1 MNPWPLTISLPQ
13 GYTVSGVTTWAVTLA
28 DALANTGRE
37 VRLLFHVPHND
48 YEELPLGPG
57 PGRRNL
63 RVIRAPRITDLAE
76 WPQCVRIYRDL
87 LPTILSPNLIAESYA
102 IAATLASV
110 HPDALRVVGWNHS
123 DNPYDYACLS
133 YYEPIVHR
141 YLGVSRRCADELSR
155 RVPHRTDHVR
165 HLPYGV
171 PVVEDSPRPPIQGR
185 PVRLAYV
192 GRLEQSGKRVLD
204 YVDLACELD
213 RRGVAFDLRIIGD
226 GPQAA
231 ELANRIDR
239 TAPGLRTPG
248 ARMRLEPPLPPADGI
263 RAAWCWADAYL
274 LNSTREGFSVAMIEA
289 MACGCI
295 PIVSR
300 VPSGVGDIIR
310 EPQNGLTFPVGDI
323 PALADRIQW
332 LTQQTDAA
340 LRAMSAEARRA
351 VEAACGYPGYLRTV
365 VQMLDD
371 VQAAPDR
378 PWPAARRVLMD
389 GDDAGGSATVP
400 ADASDRLRHVLD
412 EIADA
417 GQGPVAVFGAGKHT
431 RALAAALADS
441 PVPIVAIVDEDDRL
455 SGHTLW
461 GWPIV
466 TPDRAAETGARTVV
480 ISSWLHEA
488 EILTRHAELFER
500 AGLHARS
507 LYAPANAN
515 GCGRVP
521 SVTR

>member
-1 MNPWPLTISLPQ
+1 MNEWPLTISLPQ

-28 DALANTGRE
+28 QALAVTGRE
-37 VRLLFHVPHND
+37 ARLVFHVPHND
-48 YEELPLGPG
+48 YAELHHEPALNQ
-57 PGRRNL
+57 RNL
-63 RVIRAPRITDLAE
+63 RVIRAPRITDPAA
-76 WPQCVRIYRDL
+76 WPECIRIYRDL

-110 HPDALRVVGWNHS
+110 HPEGVRVVGWNHT

-141 YLGVSRRCADELSR
+141 YLSVSRRCADQLSD
-155 RVPHRTDHVR
+155 RVPHRKGDVLR
-165 HLPYGV
+165 LPHGV
-171 PVVEDSPRPPIQGR
+171 PAVEDAPRSPIHSRPI
-185 PVRLAYV
+185 RLVYA

-204 YVDLACELD
+204 YVDLAGELD

-231 ELANRIDR
+231 ELAQRIDR
-239 TAPGLRTPG
+239 AVPGLRTPG
-248 ARMRLEPPLPPADGI
+248 ARVRLEPPLPSADDV
-263 RAAWCWADAYL
+263 RAVWCWADAYL
-274 LNSTREGFSVAMIEA
+274 LNSTREGFSLAMTEA

-295 PIVSR
+295 PVVSR

-310 EPQNGLTFPVGDI
+310 ESQNGLTFPAGDI
-323 PALADRIQW
+323 SALADRIQW
-332 LTQQTDAA
+332 LTQQSDAV
-340 LRAMSAEARRA
+340 LRAMSVEARRA
-351 VEAACGYPGYLRTV
+351 VEAACGYPRYLRSVIET
-365 VQMLDD
+365 LDA

-378 PWPAARRVLMD
+378 PWPAGRRLRMD

-400 ADASDRLRHVLD
+400 ADAGDRVRLVLR
-412 EIADA
+412 EIAEA
-417 GQGPVAVFGAGKHT
+417 GEGPVALFGAGKHT
-431 RALAAALADS
+431 RALAAAIADS

-455 SGHTLW
+455 SGRTLW

-488 EILTRHAELFER
+488 EILARHAESFAR
-500 AGLHARS
+500 AGLHVRS
-507 LYAPANAN
+507 LYIAAKPN
-515 GCGRVP
+515 GCNTAA
-521 SVTR
+521 SATR